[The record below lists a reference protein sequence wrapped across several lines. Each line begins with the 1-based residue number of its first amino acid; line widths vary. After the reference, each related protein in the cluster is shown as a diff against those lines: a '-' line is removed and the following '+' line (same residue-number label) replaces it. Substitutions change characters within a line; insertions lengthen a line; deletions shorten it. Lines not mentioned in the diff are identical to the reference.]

1 MKDRIFIIDGSSYL
15 YRAYHAM
22 PPLST
27 SKGQPTGAIKGVTN
41 MLMNLKK
48 DSEGSPIVVV
58 FDAKGK
64 TFRNKIYSEYKANRP
79 PMPDDL
85 REQLEPLKNICKAI
99 GFPLIEIAGVEA
111 DDVIATIVKLAKEKK
126 FKAVVS
132 SLDKDLMQLV
142 EDPNTTIMN
151 TMTHQIF
158 DEKKVF
164 EKFGVKPNQIRD
176 MLALV
181 GDTSDNIPG
190 VPKVGQ
196 KTAAKW
202 LNEFDNLEGII
213 ANAES
218 IKGVVGENLRNSLAE
233 LDRNVDLVSLRD
245 DVDIETDF
253 KDLLEL
259 NGDQE
264 KLDKIFSDLEFKKPA
279 DNSSQKVDSKKDNL
293 KEKKNNYQTVLTK
306 KELNDW
312 ADKIDACKVFAIDT
326 ETDSL
331 DTITANLVGISLSVD
346 EGSGCYIPIGHNYEN
361 CPNQPSLKLVQ
372 DSIGKVIEK
381 NKEKAVGQ
389 NLKFDIPIL
398 SRHGIHLDKFHA
410 DTMLMSYV
418 LNSTATRHGMDKLAS
433 YYLDYETIK
442 FSDVAGTASKQISFS
457 EVDIA
462 VATNYAAEDADIT
475 LRLFNKL
482 SSLLK
487 GKKGQIKLLQEI
499 EYPLV
504 HVLAAVEQN
513 GAKIDKNKLAAHSQE
528 LSEKISEL
536 TSQAFAIAG
545 EEFNLDSPKQLLE
558 ILYDKLQLPVLKKT
572 PKGQPSTNE
581 ETLQRLSEEY
591 DLPKII
597 LQYRTLAKL
606 KSTYTDSLIKIE
618 NPKTKRI
625 HTSYQQAITS
635 TGRLSSTEPN
645 LQNIPI
651 KTAEGRRIREAF
663 VPEKGNVLISA
674 DYSQIELRIMAHLSK
689 DKNLTN
695 AFNAGLD
702 VHSATAAEVFGVSL
716 ESVTEDQRRSAKA
729 INFGLMYG
737 MSAFGLTRQLDIP
750 RAEAQKYLDTY
761 FERYTGV
768 KDYMANTKA
777 QAKEDMFVE
786 TIMGRR
792 LYLNEINAANG
803 LRRQAAER
811 AAINAPLQGSAADII
826 KKAMIDINTF
836 LDKELP
842 QTRMIMQVHDEL
854 IFETPKADAEEILP
868 TSEDCIQSVKIHHKI
883 GLHARP
889 AVRFTEMAKGFEA
902 EIRIKLENQSKWVDA
917 KSIVRVMSLK
927 ARKGQVLKLQAEGP
941 DANEAITTL
950 IDFVENQFGEKQ
962 NEIE

>member
-22 PPLST
+22 PPLTT
-27 SKGQPTGAIKGVTN
+27 SDGRPTGAIKGVTN
-41 MLMNLKK
+41 MLMTLKK
-48 DSEGSPIVVV
+48 DSEGSPIIVT

-64 TFRNKIYSEYKANRP
+64 TFRNDIYDSYKANRP

-85 REQLEPLKNICKAI
+85 REQLVPLKNVCRAI
-99 GFPLIEIAGVEA
+99 GFPLIEIEGVEA
-111 DDVIATIVKLAKEKK
+111 DDVIATLVRIAKENN
-126 FKAVVS
+126 FKSVIS

-142 EDPNTTIMN
+142 EDPSAKMMN

-158 DEKKVF
+158 DEEKVF

-176 MLALV
+176 MLALT

-202 LNEFDNLEGII
+202 LNEFRDLEGIKS
-213 ANAES
+213 NADS
-218 IKGVVGENLRNSLAE
+218 IKGVVGENLRNSLND
-233 LDRNVDLVSLRD
+233 LDRNVELVSLKN
-245 DVDIETDF
+245 DVDIGVSFES
-253 KDLLEL
+253 LLQL
-259 NGDQE
+259 NGNQE
-264 KLDKIFSDLEFKKPA
+264 TLDELFADLEFKKPKKKPA
-279 DNSSQKVDSKKDNL
+279 NKEDKKVANVQEVAQNLAPSKPIGAYKTILNKKDL
-293 KEKKNNYQTVLTK
+293 EEWSEKL
-306 KELNDW
+306 
-312 ADKIDACKVFAIDT
+312 DACKVFAIDT

-331 DTITANLVGISLSVD
+331 NTVSANLVGISLSVK
-346 EGSGCYIPIGHNYEN
+346 EGEGCYIPLKHEYEGCPTQIDLELAVSIIG
-361 CPNQPSLKLVQ
+361 S
-372 DSIGKVIEK
+372 SIEK
-381 NKEKAVGQ
+381 NKHKAVGQ

-398 SRHGIHLDKFHA
+398 ARHGIALDTFHA

-418 LNSTATRHGMDKLAS
+418 LNSTATRHGMDKLAEF
-433 YYLDYETIK
+433 YLNYTTVKYKEVT
-442 FSDVAGTASKQISFS
+442 GTASKQINFS
-457 EVDIA
+457 AVEIEVA
-462 VATNYAAEDADIT
+462 SNYAAEDADIT

-482 SSLLK
+482 EDLLK
-487 GKKGQIKLLQEI
+487 DKPTQLKLLNDI

-504 HVLAAVEQN
+504 HVLSKIEQN
-513 GAKIDKNKLAAHSQE
+513 GAKIDKDKLAEHSKE
-528 LSEKISEL
+528 LSEKIADLSA
-536 TSQAFAIAG
+536 QAFVISG

-558 ILYDKLQLPVLKKT
+558 ILYEKLKLPILKKT

-591 DLPKII
+591 ELPGII

-618 NPKTKRI
+618 NPLTKRI
-625 HTSYQQAITS
+625 HTSYQQAVTS

-651 KTAEGRRIREAF
+651 RTAEGRRIREAF

-689 DKNLTN
+689 DKNLTH
-695 AFNAGLD
+695 AFNNNLD
-702 VHSATAAEVFGVSL
+702 IHSATAAEVFGVNL
-716 ESVTEDQRRSAKA
+716 EDVTQDQRRSAKA

-768 KDYMANTKA
+768 KDYIANTKA

-792 LYLNEINAANG
+792 LYLNEINAGNG

-826 KKAMIDINTF
+826 KKAMIDIQDF
-836 LDKELP
+836 LEKEMP
-842 QTRMIMQVHDEL
+842 NVKVIMQVHDEL
-854 IFETPKADAEEILP
+854 IFEAPKENAEEVLSKMKAMMEKAVKLDIPLIADAA
-868 TSEDCIQSVKIHHKI
+868 I
-883 GLHARP
+883 G
-889 AVRFTEMAKGFEA
+889 T
-902 EIRIKLENQSKWVDA
+902 NW
-917 KSIVRVMSLK
+917 
-927 ARKGQVLKLQAEGP
+927 
-941 DANEAITTL
+941 NEAH
-950 IDFVENQFGEKQ
+950 
-962 NEIE
+962 

>member
-181 GDTSDNIPG
+181 GDSSDNIPG

-253 KDLLEL
+253 KDLLEFI
-259 NGDQE
+259 GDQE

-331 DTITANLVGISLSVD
+331 DTITANLVGISLSVN

-361 CPNQPSLKLVQ
+361 CPNQPSIKLVQ
-372 DSIGKVIEK
+372 DSIGKAIEK

-462 VATNYAAEDADIT
+462 IATNYAAEDADIT

-482 SSLLK
+482 SR
-487 GKKGQIKLLQEI
+487 
-499 EYPLV
+499 
-504 HVLAAVEQN
+504 
-513 GAKIDKNKLAAHSQE
+513 
-528 LSEKISEL
+528 
-536 TSQAFAIAG
+536 F
-545 EEFNLDSPKQLLE
+545 
-558 ILYDKLQLPVLKKT
+558 
-572 PKGQPSTNE
+572 
-581 ETLQRLSEEY
+581 
-591 DLPKII
+591 
-597 LQYRTLAKL
+597 
-606 KSTYTDSLIKIE
+606 
-618 NPKTKRI
+618 PKT
-625 HTSYQQAITS
+625 T
-635 TGRLSSTEPN
+635 
-645 LQNIPI
+645 
-651 KTAEGRRIREAF
+651 IR
-663 VPEKGNVLISA
+663 
-674 DYSQIELRIMAHLSK
+674 
-689 DKNLTN
+689 
-695 AFNAGLD
+695 
-702 VHSATAAEVFGVSL
+702 
-716 ESVTEDQRRSAKA
+716 
-729 INFGLMYG
+729 NF
-737 MSAFGLTRQLDIP
+737 
-750 RAEAQKYLDTY
+750 
-761 FERYTGV
+761 
-768 KDYMANTKA
+768 
-777 QAKEDMFVE
+777 
-786 TIMGRR
+786 
-792 LYLNEINAANG
+792 
-803 LRRQAAER
+803 
-811 AAINAPLQGSAADII
+811 
-826 KKAMIDINTF
+826 
-836 LDKELP
+836 
-842 QTRMIMQVHDEL
+842 
-854 IFETPKADAEEILP
+854 
-868 TSEDCIQSVKIHHKI
+868 
-883 GLHARP
+883 
-889 AVRFTEMAKGFEA
+889 
-902 EIRIKLENQSKWVDA
+902 IR
-917 KSIVRVMSLK
+917 
-927 ARKGQVLKLQAEGP
+927 
-941 DANEAITTL
+941 
-950 IDFVENQFGEKQ
+950 
-962 NEIE
+962 

>member
-142 EDPNTTIMN
+142 QDPNTTIMN

-181 GDTSDNIPG
+181 GDSSDNIPG

-202 LNEFDNLEGII
+202 LNEFDNLAGII

-253 KDLLEL
+253 KDLLEF
-259 NGDQE
+259 NGDQD

-702 VHSATAAEVFGVSL
+702 VHSATAAEVFDVSL
-716 ESVTEDQRRSAKA
+716 ESVTENQRRSAKA

-777 QAKEDMFVE
+777 QAKEDMYVE
-786 TIMGRR
+786 TLMGRR

-826 KKAMIDINTF
+826 KKAMIDINGF
-836 LDKELP
+836 LKKEIP
-842 QTRMIMQVHDEL
+842 ETKMIMQVHDEL
-854 IFETPKADAEEILP
+854 IFETPEKSADDVLNLMKNMMEAAVKLDIPLIADAA
-868 TSEDCIQSVKIHHKI
+868 I
-883 GLHARP
+883 G
-889 AVRFTEMAKGFEA
+889 K
-902 EIRIKLENQSKWVDA
+902 NW
-917 KSIVRVMSLK
+917 
-927 ARKGQVLKLQAEGP
+927 
-941 DANEAITTL
+941 NEAH
-950 IDFVENQFGEKQ
+950 
-962 NEIE
+962 

>member
-1 MKDRIFIIDGSSYL
+1 MKDRVFIIDGSSYL

-41 MLMNLKK
+41 MLMTLKK
-48 DSEGSPIVVV
+48 DSEGSPIIVV

-64 TFRNKIYSEYKANRP
+64 TFRNEIYKEYKANRP
-79 PMPDDL
+79 PMPEDL
-85 REQLEPLKNICKAI
+85 REQLEPLKEICKAI
-99 GFPLIEIAGVEA
+99 GFPLIEISGVEA
-111 DDVIATIVKLAKEKK
+111 DDVIATLVNKAKEKN

-142 EDPNTTIMN
+142 EDPNITIMN

-158 DEKKVF
+158 TEDKVF
-164 EKFGVKPNQIRD
+164 EKFGVLPNQIRD

-181 GDTSDNIPG
+181 GDSSDNIPG

-202 LNEFDNLEGII
+202 LNEYRNLAGIKD
-213 ANAES
+213 NAEL
-218 IKGVVGENLRNSLAE
+218 IKGVVGENLRNSLSD
-233 LDRNVDLVSLRD
+233 LDRNIELVSLKN
-245 DVDIETDF
+245 DVEIGVGFDN
-253 KDLLEL
+253 LLQL
-259 NGDQE
+259 NADQE
-264 KLDKIFSDLEFKKPA
+264 RLDELFAELEFKALPKNTTTKSTNNASIKPEV
-279 DNSSQKVDSKKDNL
+279 KETL
-293 KEKKNNYQTVLTK
+293 KEKNKNYETVISKDQLK
-306 KELNDW
+306 AW
-312 ADKIDACKVFAIDT
+312 AKNLDKCKVYAIDT

-331 DTITANLVGISLSVD
+331 DTITANLVGISLSVK
-346 EGSGCYIPIGHNYEN
+346 ERAGCYIPIGHKYKD
-361 CPNQPSLKLVQ
+361 CPDQLSLDLVIEV
-372 DSIGKVIEK
+372 IGKAIER

-398 SRHGIHLDKFHA
+398 SRHKIKLDKFHA

-433 YYLDYETIK
+433 YYLDYQTIK
-442 FSDVAGTASKQISFS
+442 YGDVAGTASKQISFS
-457 EVDIA
+457 EVEIDI
-462 VATNYAAEDADIT
+462 ATNYAAEDADIT

-482 SSLLK
+482 EGLLEDK
-487 GKKGQIKLLQEI
+487 PTQKKLLEDI

-504 HVLAAVEQN
+504 HVLSKVEQN
-513 GAKIDKNKLAAHSQE
+513 GAKIDKDKLAAHSKE
-528 LSEKISEL
+528 LAEKISEL
-536 TSQAFAIAG
+536 SSQAFKIAG

-558 ILYDKLQLPVLKKT
+558 VLYEKLKLPVLKKT

-591 DLPKII
+591 ELPKII

-618 NPKTKRI
+618 NPATQRI

-651 KTAEGRRIREAF
+651 KTSEGRRIREAF
-663 VPEKGNVLISA
+663 IPEKGNVLISA

-695 AFNAGLD
+695 AFNKGLD
-702 VHSATAAEVFGVSL
+702 VHSSTAAEVFGVNI
-716 ESVTEDQRRSAKA
+716 ENVTDEQRRSAKA

-750 RAEAQKYLDTY
+750 RADAQKYLDTY

-792 LYLNEINAANG
+792 LYLNEINAANS

-826 KKAMIDINTF
+826 KKAMIDINAF
-836 LDKELP
+836 LDEELP
-842 QTRMIMQVHDEL
+842 QTKMIMQVHDEL
-854 IFETPKADAEEILP
+854 IFETPKTNAEEILNLMKDMM
-868 TSEDCIQSVKIHHKI
+868 EKAVKLDIPLIADAAI
-883 GLHARP
+883 GR
-889 AVRFTEMAKGFEA
+889 
-902 EIRIKLENQSKWVDA
+902 NW
-917 KSIVRVMSLK
+917 
-927 ARKGQVLKLQAEGP
+927 
-941 DANEAITTL
+941 NEAH
-950 IDFVENQFGEKQ
+950 
-962 NEIE
+962 

>member
-22 PPLST
+22 PPLTAS
-27 SKGQPTGAIKGVTN
+27 SGQPTGAIKGVTN
-41 MLMNLKK
+41 MLMTLKK
-48 DSEGSPIVVV
+48 DSEGSPIIVV

-64 TFRNKIYSEYKANRP
+64 TFRNDIYKDYKANRP

-85 REQLEPLKNICKAI
+85 REQLQPLKEIVRAI

-111 DDVIATIVKLAKEKK
+111 DDVIATLVRIAKEKK
-126 FKAVVS
+126 FKTVIS

-142 EDPNTTIMN
+142 EDPISTMMN

-158 DEKKVF
+158 NEDKVL
-164 EKFGVKPNQIRD
+164 EKFGVKPRQIRD
-176 MLALV
+176 MLALT

-202 LNEFDNLEGII
+202 LNEYGNIDEIKL
-213 ANAES
+213 NADH
-218 IKGVVGENLRNSLAE
+218 IKGVVGENLRSSLGN
-233 LDRNVDLVSLRD
+233 LDRNVELVSLKN
-245 DVDIETDF
+245 DVDLGIDF
-253 KDLLEL
+253 ESILEL
-259 NGDQE
+259 NADQE
-264 KLDKIFSDLEFKKPA
+264 KLDKLFSELEFKALKKPSA
-279 DNSSQKVDSKKDNL
+279 KSSSAEASEPTQATSENKLKVQGNYETLFTKEDLLNWAKKL
-293 KEKKNNYQTVLTK
+293 
-306 KELNDW
+306 
-312 ADKIDACKVFAIDT
+312 DACKVFAIDT

-331 DTITANLVGISLSVD
+331 DTVTANIVGISLST
-346 EGSGCYIPIGHNYEN
+346 EEETGCYIPINHKYDG
-361 CPNQPSLKLVQ
+361 CPKQIDIKVIIEIL
-372 DSIGKVIEK
+372 GKSIEK
-381 NKEKAVGQ
+381 NQHKAVGQ
-389 NLKFDIPIL
+389 NLKFDLPIL
-398 SRHGIHLDKFHA
+398 SRHGIHLEKFYA

-418 LNSTATRHGMDKLAS
+418 LNSTATRHGMDKLAEF
-433 YYLDYETIK
+433 YLNYTTVK
-442 FSDVAGTASKQISFS
+442 YKDVTGTASKQINFS
-457 EVDIA
+457 AVSIDIA
-462 VATNYAAEDADIT
+462 SNYAAEDADIT
-475 LRLFNKL
+475 LRLFNRL
-482 SSLLK
+482 NDLLK
-487 GKKGQIKLLQEI
+487 DKPTQEKLLTEI

-504 HVLAAVEQN
+504 HALSRIEMN
-513 GAKIDKNKLAAHSQE
+513 GAKVDKNKLAAHSKE
-528 LSEKISEL
+528 LSNKIDDLSE
-536 TSQAFAIAG
+536 QAFKIAG
-545 EEFNLDSPKQLLE
+545 EEFNLDSPKQLLV
-558 ILYDKLQLPVLKKT
+558 ILYEKLKLPILKKT

-581 ETLQRLSEEY
+581 ETLQRLAEEY
-591 DLPKII
+591 EIPKII

-606 KSTYTDSLIKIE
+606 KSTYTDSLIRIE
-618 NPKTKRI
+618 NPVTKRI
-625 HTSYQQAITS
+625 HTSYQQAVTS

-689 DKNLTN
+689 DENLTY
-695 AFNAGLD
+695 AFNNNLD
-702 VHSATAAEVFGVSL
+702 VHSATAAEVFGVNLNDVSQ
-716 ESVTEDQRRSAKA
+716 DQRRSAKA

-768 KDYMANTKA
+768 KRYMEETKA

-836 LDKELP
+836 LYKEMP
-842 QTRMIMQVHDEL
+842 EVKMIMQVHDEL
-854 IFETPKADAEEILP
+854 IFEAPKKSSKEVLQIMKKMMEDA
-868 TSEDCIQSVKIHHKI
+868 VKLDIPLIAEAAI
-883 GLHARP
+883 GD
-889 AVRFTEMAKGFEA
+889 
-902 EIRIKLENQSKWVDA
+902 NW
-917 KSIVRVMSLK
+917 
-927 ARKGQVLKLQAEGP
+927 
-941 DANEAITTL
+941 NEAH
-950 IDFVENQFGEKQ
+950 
-962 NEIE
+962 

>member
-22 PPLST
+22 PPLTAS
-27 SKGQPTGAIKGVTN
+27 SGQPTGAIKGVTN
-41 MLMNLKK
+41 MLMTLKK
-48 DSEGSPIVVV
+48 ESEGSPIIVT

-64 TFRNKIYSEYKANRP
+64 TFRSDIYEEYKANRP

-85 REQLEPLKNICKAI
+85 REQLAPLKEICKAI
-99 GFPLIEIAGVEA
+99 GFPLIEIEGVEA
-111 DDVIATIVKLAKEKK
+111 DDVIATLVKIAKENN
-126 FKAVVS
+126 FKSVIS

-142 EDPNTTIMN
+142 EDPISSIMN

-158 DEKKVF
+158 NEEKVF
-164 EKFGVKPNQIRD
+164 EKFGVKPSQIRD

-202 LNEFDNLEGII
+202 LNEFGDLDGIRK
-213 ANAES
+213 NADS
-218 IKGVVGENLRNSLAE
+218 IKGVVGQNLRDSLNE
-233 LDRNVDLVSLRD
+233 LDRNVELVSLKN
-245 DVDIETDF
+245 DVDIGVTFES
-253 KDLLEL
+253 LLVMH
-259 NGDQE
+259 GDDE
-264 KLDKIFSDLEFKKPA
+264 KLDELFSKLDFKTMKRPSKESKSI
-279 DNSSQKVDSKKDNL
+279 NENDSAGEDIKHSNKANTSY
-293 KEKKNNYQTVLTK
+293 ETILTK
-306 KELNDW
+306 KDLKEWANKLN
-312 ADKIDACKVFAIDT
+312 KCEVFAIDT

-331 DTITANLVGISLSVD
+331 DTVTANLVGISLSVK
-346 EGSGCYIPIGHNYEN
+346 EGGGCYIPIGHKYDD
-361 CPNQPSLKLVQ
+361 CPKQLDIDDVIKELGS
-372 DSIGKVIEK
+372 SIEK
-381 NKEKAVGQ
+381 NKLKAVGQ

-398 SRHGIHLDKFHA
+398 HRHGIVLDEFHA

-418 LNSTATRHGMDKLAS
+418 LNSTATRHGMDKLAMF
-433 YYLDYETIK
+433 YLDYETVK
-442 FSDVAGTASKQISFS
+442 YSDVTGTASKQINFS
-457 EVDIA
+457 AVEIEVA
-462 VATNYAAEDADIT
+462 SHYAAEDADIT

-482 SSLLK
+482 DSLLK
-487 GKKGQIKLLQEI
+487 DKPTQIKLLQNI

-504 HVLAAVEQN
+504 HVLSRVEQN
-513 GAKIDKNKLAAHSQE
+513 GAKIDKNKLSEHSKE
-528 LSEKISEL
+528 LSEKIAKLSSE
-536 TSQAFAIAG
+536 AFKIAG

-558 ILYDKLQLPVLKKT
+558 VLYEKLKLPILKKT

-591 DLPKII
+591 ELPKII
-597 LQYRTLAKL
+597 LKYRTLAKL
-606 KSTYTDSLIKIE
+606 KSTYTDSLIRIE
-618 NPKTKRI
+618 NTQTKRI
-625 HTSYQQAITS
+625 HTSYQQAVTS

-663 VPEKGNVLISA
+663 VPDKGNILISA

-689 DKNLTN
+689 DKNLTH
-695 AFNAGLD
+695 AFNNNLD
-702 VHSATAAEVFGVSL
+702 VHSATASEVFGVSL
-716 ESVTEDQRRSAKA
+716 EDVTQDHRRSAKA

-768 KDYMANTKA
+768 KDYMANIKA

-826 KKAMIDINTF
+826 KKAMIDIDAF
-836 LDKELP
+836 LDKEMP
-842 QTRMIMQVHDEL
+842 EVKMIMQVHDEL
-854 IFETPKADAEEILP
+854 IFETPKKNAQEVLSTMKDMMEAAVKLDIPLIAEAA
-868 TSEDCIQSVKIHHKI
+868 I
-883 GLHARP
+883 G
-889 AVRFTEMAKGFEA
+889 T
-902 EIRIKLENQSKWVDA
+902 NW
-917 KSIVRVMSLK
+917 
-927 ARKGQVLKLQAEGP
+927 
-941 DANEAITTL
+941 NEAH
-950 IDFVENQFGEKQ
+950 
-962 NEIE
+962 

>member
-22 PPLST
+22 PPLTAS
-27 SKGQPTGAIKGVTN
+27 SGQPTGAIKGVTN
-41 MLMNLKK
+41 MLMTLKK
-48 DSEGSPIVVV
+48 ESEGSPIIVT

-64 TFRNKIYSEYKANRP
+64 TFRSDIYEEYKANRP

-85 REQLEPLKNICKAI
+85 REQLAPLKEICKAI
-99 GFPLIEIAGVEA
+99 GFPLIEIEGVEA
-111 DDVIATIVKLAKEKK
+111 DDVIATLVKIAKENN
-126 FKAVVS
+126 FKSVIS

-142 EDPNTTIMN
+142 EDPVSSIMN

-158 DEKKVF
+158 NEEKVF
-164 EKFGVKPNQIRD
+164 EKFGVKPSQIRD

-202 LNEFDNLEGII
+202 LNEFGDLDGIRK
-213 ANAES
+213 NADS
-218 IKGVVGENLRNSLAE
+218 IKGVVGQNLRDSLNE
-233 LDRNVDLVSLRD
+233 LDRNVELVSLRN
-245 DVDIETDF
+245 DVDIGVTFES
-253 KDLLEL
+253 LLVMH
-259 NGDQE
+259 GDDE
-264 KLDKIFSDLEFKKPA
+264 KLDELFSKLDFKTMKRA
-279 DNSSQKVDSKKDNL
+279 SKESKSINENDSAGEDVKHSNKANTSY
-293 KEKKNNYQTVLTK
+293 ETILTK
-306 KELNDW
+306 KDLKEWANKLN
-312 ADKIDACKVFAIDT
+312 KCEVFAIDT

-331 DTITANLVGISLSVD
+331 DTVTANLVGISLSVK
-346 EGSGCYIPIGHNYEN
+346 EGGGCYIPIGHKYDD
-361 CPNQPSLKLVQ
+361 CPKQLDIDDVVKELGS
-372 DSIGKVIEK
+372 SIEK
-381 NKEKAVGQ
+381 NKLKAVGQ

-398 SRHGIHLDKFHA
+398 HRHGIVLDEFHA

-418 LNSTATRHGMDKLAS
+418 LNSTATRHGMDKLAMF
-433 YYLDYETIK
+433 YLDYETVK
-442 FSDVAGTASKQISFS
+442 YSDVTGTASKQINFS
-457 EVDIA
+457 AVEIEVA
-462 VATNYAAEDADIT
+462 SHYAAEDADIT

-482 SSLLK
+482 DSLLK
-487 GKKGQIKLLQEI
+487 DKPTQIKLLQNI

-504 HVLAAVEQN
+504 HVLSRVEQN
-513 GAKIDKNKLAAHSQE
+513 GAKIDKNKLSEHSKE
-528 LSEKISEL
+528 LSEKIAKLSSE
-536 TSQAFAIAG
+536 AFKIAG

-558 ILYDKLQLPVLKKT
+558 VLYEKLKLPILKKT

-591 DLPKII
+591 ELPKII
-597 LQYRTLAKL
+597 LKYRTLAKL
-606 KSTYTDSLIKIE
+606 KSTYTDSLIRIE
-618 NPKTKRI
+618 NTQTKRI
-625 HTSYQQAITS
+625 HTSYQQAVTS

-663 VPEKGNVLISA
+663 VPDKGNILISA

-689 DKNLTN
+689 DKNLTH
-695 AFNAGLD
+695 AFNNNLD
-702 VHSATAAEVFGVSL
+702 VHSATASEVFGVSL
-716 ESVTEDQRRSAKA
+716 EDVTQDHRRSAKA

-768 KDYMANTKA
+768 KDYMANIKA

-826 KKAMIDINTF
+826 KKAMIDIDAF
-836 LDKELP
+836 LDKEMP
-842 QTRMIMQVHDEL
+842 EVKMIMQVHDEL
-854 IFETPKADAEEILP
+854 IFETPKKNAQEVLSTMKDMMEAAVKLDIPLIAEAA
-868 TSEDCIQSVKIHHKI
+868 I
-883 GLHARP
+883 G
-889 AVRFTEMAKGFEA
+889 T
-902 EIRIKLENQSKWVDA
+902 NW
-917 KSIVRVMSLK
+917 
-927 ARKGQVLKLQAEGP
+927 
-941 DANEAITTL
+941 NEAH
-950 IDFVENQFGEKQ
+950 
-962 NEIE
+962 

>member
-1 MKDRIFIIDGSSYL
+1 MKDRVFIIDGSSYL

-41 MLMNLKK
+41 MLMTLKK
-48 DSEGSPIVVV
+48 DSEGSPIIVV

-64 TFRNKIYSEYKANRP
+64 TFRSEIYKEYKANRP

-85 REQLEPLKNICKAI
+85 REQLEPLKEICKAI
-99 GFPLIEIAGVEA
+99 GFPLIEIPGVEA
-111 DDVIATIVKLAKEKK
+111 DDVIATLVNKAKEKK

-142 EDPNTTIMN
+142 EDPNITIMN
-151 TMTHQIF
+151 TMKHQIF
-158 DEKKVF
+158 TEDKVF
-164 EKFGVKPNQIRD
+164 EKFGVQPNQIRD

-181 GDTSDNIPG
+181 GDSSDNIPG

-202 LNEFDNLEGII
+202 LNEYKNLDGIKD
-213 ANAES
+213 NAES
-218 IKGVVGENLRNSLAE
+218 IKGVVGENLRNSLADLE
-233 LDRNVDLVSLRD
+233 RNVELVSLKY
-245 DVDIETDF
+245 DVELGVGFDS
-253 KDLLEL
+253 LLQP
-259 NGDQE
+259 NPDQE
-264 KLDKIFSDLEFKKPA
+264 RLDELFAELEFKALPK
-279 DNSSQKVDSKKDNL
+279 NTSKQHDAKETL
-293 KEKKNNYQTVLTK
+293 KEKNKNYETVLSK
-306 KELNDW
+306 SQLQAW
-312 ADKIDACKVFAIDT
+312 AKNLDECKVYAIDT

-331 DTITANLVGISLSVD
+331 DTVTANLVGISLSVE
-346 EGSGCYIPIGHNYEN
+346 EGAGCYIPIGHTYEG
-361 CPNQPSLKLVQ
+361 CSDQLSLDL
-372 DSIGKVIEK
+372 VIEIIGNAIER

-398 SRHGIHLDKFHA
+398 SRHKIQLDKFHA

-442 FSDVAGTASKQISFS
+442 YGDVAGTASKQISFS
-457 EVDIA
+457 EVEID

-475 LRLFNKL
+475 LRLYNKL
-482 SSLLK
+482 EGLLEDK
-487 GKKGQIKLLQEI
+487 PTQKKLLEDV

-504 HVLAAVEQN
+504 HVLSKVEQN
-513 GAKIDKNKLAAHSQE
+513 GAKIDKEKLAAHSEE
-528 LSEKISEL
+528 LGEKISDL
-536 TSQAFAIAG
+536 SSQAFKIAG

-558 ILYDKLQLPVLKKT
+558 ILYEKLKLPVLKKT

-591 DLPKII
+591 ELPKII

-618 NPKTKRI
+618 NPATQRI

-651 KTAEGRRIREAF
+651 KTSEGRRIREAF

-695 AFNAGLD
+695 AFNKGLD
-702 VHSATAAEVFGVSL
+702 VHSSTAAEVFGVNI
-716 ESVTEDQRRSAKA
+716 ENVTDEQRRSAKA

-750 RAEAQKYLDTY
+750 RTDAQKYLDTY

-803 LRRQAAER
+803 PRRQAAER

-854 IFETPKADAEEILP
+854 IFETPKADAEEILNLMKDMM
-868 TSEDCIQSVKIHHKI
+868 EKAVKLDIPLIADAAI
-883 GLHARP
+883 GQ
-889 AVRFTEMAKGFEA
+889 
-902 EIRIKLENQSKWVDA
+902 NW
-917 KSIVRVMSLK
+917 
-927 ARKGQVLKLQAEGP
+927 
-941 DANEAITTL
+941 NEAH
-950 IDFVENQFGEKQ
+950 
-962 NEIE
+962 